1 MGFFRKKTKKDKNEN
16 YRKMQFRIMYSF
28 GLIII
33 VVSAVLASVIL
44 ERSGTVM
51 RQKVASLVAAYA
63 VCYVCAIRSSVFRH
77 GY

>member
-1 MGFFRKKTKKDKNEN
+1 MGFFRKKTKQDKNEN

-51 RQKVASLVAAYA
+51 RQKVASLVAAD
-63 VCYVCAIRSSVFRH
+63 SH
-77 GY
+77 QL